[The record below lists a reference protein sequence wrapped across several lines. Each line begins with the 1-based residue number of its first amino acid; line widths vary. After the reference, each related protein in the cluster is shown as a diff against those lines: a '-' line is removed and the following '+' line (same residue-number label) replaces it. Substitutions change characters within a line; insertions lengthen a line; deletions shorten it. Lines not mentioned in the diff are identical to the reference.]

1 MMEFF
6 HTPNYNFLRWKW
18 HFIILSWL
26 LILAGA
32 ASLWLKGGPR
42 YGIDFKGGTLVY
54 LKFADAPDLDRIRAA
69 LRQEGLGSSTI
80 QRYGRPDSNEVII
93 GAEQVGREEEALD
106 ASRQAILSALR
117 TTFQAPA
124 GKLDLNNSGTD
135 SLADALLRFDPLALA
150 GQPGEAATRYRDIA
164 ERITGFRDNERGGLL
179 RSFQELRTLE
189 GVPPVVAQTLEQ
201 QAYLSPVVVRKAEVV
216 GPRVGRQLRRQA
228 LLATGLALAGM
239 LVYIGLRFPTE
250 GVAPTTGRGGLLVGL
265 GRWGLRMI
273 DRRIYGIAAVVA
285 TFHDVLITLGFL
297 SLFNYEFN
305 LNIVAALLTL
315 VGFSVN
321 DTIVTFDRIRE
332 NVRLLRRERLA
343 DLVNRSINQTLSR
356 TVLTSGL
363 TFLTV
368 LALFFLGGEVLH
380 GFAFTLVVGIV
391 VGTYSSIFIA
401 SPVVVGWI
409 ERRGHMGASGAG
421 RKGS

>member
-1 MMEFF
+1 MIELFR
-6 HTPNYNFLRWKW
+6 TPNYDFLKWKW
-18 HFIILSWL
+18 HCVGLSLAL
-26 LILAGA
+26 LIAGGG
-32 ASLWLKGGPR
+32 SLVMKGGPR
-42 YGIDFKGGTLVY
+42 YGIDFKGGTLVR

-93 GAEQVGREEEALD
+93 GTEQVGREEEALD
-106 ASRQAILSALR
+106 TSRQAILTAMR
-117 TTFQAPA
+117 ATFQAPA

-150 GQPGEAATRYRDIA
+150 GQPGEAATRYRGIA

-201 QAYLSPVVVRKAEVV
+201 QAFLSPFVVRKGEVV

-239 LVYIGLRFPTE
+239 LVYIGLRFRQW
-250 GVAPTTGRGGLLVGL
+250 V
-265 GRWGLRMI
+265 
-273 DRRIYGIAAVVA
+273 YGSAAVVA
-285 TFHDVLITLGFL
+285 VFHDVLITVGFL

-315 VGFSVN
+315 VGYSVN

-332 NVRLLRRERLA
+332 NVRLLRRERFA
-343 DLVNRSINQTLSR
+343 DLVNHSVNQTLSR
-356 TVLTSGL
+356 TILTSGL

-380 GFAFTLVVGIV
+380 GFAFTLGVGMIA
-391 VGTYSSIFIA
+391 GTYSTVFIA